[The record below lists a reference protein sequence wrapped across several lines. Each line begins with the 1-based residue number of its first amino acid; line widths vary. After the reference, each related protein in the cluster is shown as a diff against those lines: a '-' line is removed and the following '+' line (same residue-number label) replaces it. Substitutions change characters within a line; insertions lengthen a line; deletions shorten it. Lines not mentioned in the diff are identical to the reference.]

1 MPPRLSAW
9 PWVAGRPAVPRG
21 PTPRVICPLRT
32 RSPRRN
38 KRGSGLRTLTFKF
51 RVSPDERRVIR
62 ERARGYPSPA
72 EYARRTLVAGWAL
85 PVGRIAR
92 VTEAFV
98 PIQEMIEAARAAGL
112 GEESDAATD
121 ALREI
126 LAAVTER

>member
-1 MPPRLSAW
+1 MA
-9 PWVAGRPAVPRG
+9 VGGREASSPTRAHPAR
-21 PTPRVICPLRT
+21 ICPLRA

-38 KRGSGLRTLTFKF
+38 KRGSELRTLTFKF

-72 EYARRTLVAGWAL
+72 EYARRTLVAGRAL
-85 PVGRIAR
+85 PVSRIAR

-112 GEESDAATD
+112 GGESEAATD

>member
-1 MPPRLSAW
+1 MA
-9 PWVAGRPAVPRG
+9 VGGREASSPTRAHPARI
-21 PTPRVICPLRT
+21 ICPLRS

-72 EYARRTLVAGWAL
+72 EYARRTLLAGWAL
-85 PVGRIAR
+85 PVSRIAR

-112 GEESDAATD
+112 GGESDAATD